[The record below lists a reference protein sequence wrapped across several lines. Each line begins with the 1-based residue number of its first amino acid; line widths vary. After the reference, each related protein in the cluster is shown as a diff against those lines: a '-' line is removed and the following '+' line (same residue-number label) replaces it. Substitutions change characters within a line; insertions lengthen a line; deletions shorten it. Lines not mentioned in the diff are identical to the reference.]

1 VRIAQ
6 ILKSVKKW
14 QLKFQNMAQGDT
26 ATEPP
31 IYGQDATDSDN
42 AFQLTNLDTTW
53 LDELRALIV
62 ENMANESL
70 HANDLARLMYLSRTN
85 FFAKVKAL
93 TGLSPAQLI
102 RDIRLDTAKE
112 IMLQNPKLPLRDVV
126 AQVGLTDLRT
136 FSNNFKNRFGELPKR
151 N

>member
-1 VRIAQ
+1 
-6 ILKSVKKW
+6 
-14 QLKFQNMAQGDT
+14 MAQGDT